1 MRRNIKSILEFTRLI
16 KYMRDTILKVL
27 KHPGL
32 NLSINVFM
40 MMFQFVM
47 AANQYLQGDNAAAI
61 TFLISG
67 FSCCTA
73 VIYWILIWWAS
84 KK

>member
-1 MRRNIKSILEFTRLI
+1 MSVTL
-16 KYMRDTILKVL
+16 LKVL

-32 NLSINVFM
+32 NLAINVFM
-40 MMFQFVM
+40 MLFQFVM
-47 AANQYLQGDNAAAI
+47 AANQYLQGDITAAF

-67 FSCCTA
+67 FSCSTA

>member
-1 MRRNIKSILEFTRLI
+1 
-16 KYMRDTILKVL
+16 MRDTLLKVL

-47 AANQYLQGDNAAAI
+47 AANQYLQGDITAAL

-67 FSCCTA
+67 FSCSTA

>member
-1 MRRNIKSILEFTRLI
+1 
-16 KYMRDTILKVL
+16 MRDTLLKVL

-32 NLSINVFM
+32 NLSINVCM

-47 AANQYLQGDNAAAI
+47 AANQYLQGDITAAL

-67 FSCCTA
+67 FSCSTA